1 MDIPK
6 LNETSSLNLEETSSL
21 TESGFMKRD
30 ETSSITES
38 GFMKRDE
45 TSSITE
51 SGFMIRDETSS
62 ITESGFMIRDE
73 TSSITESG
81 SMTRGKI
88 SSLTESGSMKLE
100 ETSSLTK
107 SGSMIRG
114 ETSSITESGSMTR
127 GEISSLTESGS
138 MKLEET
144 SSLAKSG
151 SMIRDETSSITES
164 GSMIRGE
171 TSSITESGS
180 MKLDETSSLAKSGS
194 MIRGETSSI
203 TESVSMKLEKNS
215 SLAKPGSKK
224 LDEISSLTE
233 SGSMKLDETSTLT
246 EIDSIKLDETSS
258 LTESGSLKLDETISN
273 TEVAKLDN
281 ICYLTEAGSIKLV
294 GEKLLEIGN
303 VIQSP
308 SEIGP
313 IEMTESIKPEKVY
326 ARETEFL
333 SPQIDSTKMNETT
346 MENDP
351 DQFPRT
357 YAKETFENENQR
369 ELFFTEKM
377 SHSADNLP
385 CINPNSFHSSTDSQE
400 ISSSPDLPLLIDD
413 SENDFYSLSESMD
426 ESGSNLNPVKNKPN
440 PENDITLVKT
450 EVEDASNSES
460 LDKVQNLQLPP
471 VPAPPIKSFLLP
483 EGRTEV
489 MLISSRNN
497 FPEEFS
503 VLPVSNGVNKSEIR
517 NLLNQL
523 EDKVVIQKSPRYL
536 YIVHNINL
544 INFTFFKCYIFR
556 SKSSAVVRHRSQ
568 LFRAN
573 IIKISPTNGSITGF
587 LKI

>member
-6 LNETSSLNLEETSSL
+6 LNETSSLNLDETSSL

-38 GFMKRDE
+38 GSMIRGETSSLTESGFNKRDE
-45 TSSITE
+45 TSSITV
-51 SGFMIRDETSS
+51 SGSMIRGETSS
-62 ITESGFMIRDE
+62 ITESGSIKLDETSSLAKSGFMIRDE

-81 SMTRGKI
+81 SMTRV
-88 SSLTESGSMKLE
+88 
-100 ETSSLTK
+100 
-107 SGSMIRG
+107 
-114 ETSSITESGSMTR
+114 
-127 GEISSLTESGS
+127 EISSLTESGS

-151 SMIRDETSSITES
+151 SMT
-164 GSMIRGE
+164 
-171 TSSITESGS
+171 
-180 MKLDETSSLAKSGS
+180 
-194 MIRGETSSI
+194 RGETSSI
-203 TESVSMKLEKNS
+203 TESVSMKLEKTS
-215 SLAKPGSKK
+215 SLAKSGSKK

-246 EIDSIKLDETSS
+246 EIESIKLDETSS

-294 GEKLLEIGN
+294 GGKLLEIGN
-303 VIQSP
+303 VIQSPRP

-333 SPQIDSTKMNETT
+333 SPQIDSTKMNETNV
-346 MENDP
+346 ENEP
-351 DQFPRT
+351 DEFPRT
-357 YAKETFENENQR
+357 YAIETENENQR

-385 CINPNSFHSSTDSQE
+385 FINQNSFHSSTDSQE

-426 ESGSNLNPVKNKPN
+426 EPGSNLNPVKNKPN

-450 EVEDASNSES
+450 DVNAVEDASNLES
-460 LDKVQNLQLPP
+460 LDKGQNLQLPP

-523 EDKVVIQKSPRYL
+523 DDKVVILKSPRYL

-544 INFTFFKCYIFR
+544 INFTLFKCYIFR

>member
-6 LNETSSLNLEETSSL
+6 LNETSSLNLDETSSL

-38 GFMKRDE
+38 G
-45 TSSITE
+45 
-51 SGFMIRDETSS
+51 
-62 ITESGFMIRDE
+62 
-73 TSSITESG
+73 
-81 SMTRGKI
+81 
-88 SSLTESGSMKLE
+88 
-100 ETSSLTK
+100 
-107 SGSMIRG
+107 SMIRG
-114 ETSSITESGSMTR
+114 ETSS
-127 GEISSLTESGS
+127 LTESGFN
-138 MKLEET
+138 K
-144 SSLAKSG
+144 
-151 SMIRDETSSITES
+151 RDETSSITES

-180 MKLDETSSLAKSGS
+180 IKLDETSSLAKSGFMIRDETSSITESGS
-194 MIRGETSSI
+194 MTRVEISSLTESGSMKLEETSSLAKSGSMTRGETSSI
-203 TESVSMKLEKNS
+203 TESVSMKLDKTS
-215 SLAKPGSKK
+215 SLAKSGSKK

-246 EIDSIKLDETSS
+246 EIESIKLDETSS
-258 LTESGSLKLDETISN
+258 LTESGSLKLDETSSN

-281 ICYLTEAGSIKLV
+281 ICYLTGSIKLV
-294 GEKLLEIGN
+294 GGNLLEIGN

-308 SEIGP
+308 RPSEIGP
-313 IEMTESIKPEKVY
+313 IEMTGSIKPEKVY
-326 ARETEFL
+326 ARETEFF
-333 SPQIDSTKMNETT
+333 SPQIDSTKMNETNV
-346 MENDP
+346 ENEP
-351 DQFPRT
+351 DEFPRT
-357 YAKETFENENQR
+357 YAIETENENQR

-385 CINPNSFHSSTDSQE
+385 FINQNSFHSSTDSQE

-426 ESGSNLNPVKNKPN
+426 EPGSNLNPVKNKPN

-450 EVEDASNSES
+450 DVNAVEDASNLES
-460 LDKVQNLQLPP
+460 LDKGQNLQLPP

-523 EDKVVIQKSPRYL
+523 EDEVVILKSPRYL

-544 INFTFFKCYIFR
+544 INFTLFKCYIFR